1 MDRLKHLSHIFKSAE
16 EVDFD
21 DSSRFILMSDCHRG
35 SGDWADTFAK
45 NQNIYFA
52 ALNHYYKEKYIY
64 IELGDGDELW
74 QNSRLSDIIQ
84 EHIDVFWLMSKFF
97 NEDRIYFIY
106 GNHDIVKRDHRFIKK
121 NLYQYFS
128 EREKRFIALFKNIKI
143 HEGLVLRHRVTKE
156 KIFLVHGHQVDL
168 LNNELW
174 RLTRFLIRHLWRP
187 LEAFGVNDPTR
198 TAKNYRKKEVVAKKL
213 TEWVIRE
220 KHMLIAGHNH
230 RPAFSEVGEPP
241 YFNDGSCVHPRCITG
256 IEIVDGKILLIKWS
270 VKTKDDG
277 SLFIDRDI
285 LAGPRKLKDYFKSD
299 F

>member
-45 NQNIYFA
+45 NQNIFFA
-52 ALNHYYKEKYIY
+52 ALNHYYKENYIY

-74 QNSRLSDIIQ
+74 QNPGLSDIIQ
-84 EHIDVFWLMSKFF
+84 EHIDVFWLMSEFF

-106 GNHDIVKRDHRFIKK
+106 GNHDIVKRDHTFIK
-121 NLYQYFS
+121 NHLYQYFS
-128 EREKRFIALFKNIKI
+128 EREKRYIALFENIKI
-143 HEGLVLRHRVTKE
+143 HEGLVLRHRVTDK

-174 RLTRFLIRHLWRP
+174 RLSRFLIRYLWRP

-198 TAKNYRKKEVVAKKL
+198 TAKNYRKKEIVAKKL

-230 RPAFSEVGEPP
+230 RPMFSEVGEPP

-277 SLFIDRDI
+277 SLFIDRDV
-285 LAGPRKLKDYFKSD
+285 LAGPRKLKDYFK
-299 F
+299 